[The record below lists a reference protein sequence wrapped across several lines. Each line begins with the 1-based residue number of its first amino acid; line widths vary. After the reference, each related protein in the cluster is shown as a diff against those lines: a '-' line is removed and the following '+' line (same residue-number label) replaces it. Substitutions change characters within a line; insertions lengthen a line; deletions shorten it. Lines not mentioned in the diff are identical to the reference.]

1 MININYI
8 SASPIKFAHMLYKPL
23 FFNKFNIYCINRR
36 SVYDKIEVVF
46 YMCNS
51 YSFYKIK
58 IKDDLY
64 NYIFNKDAPND

>member
-1 MININYI
+1 MINVNYI
-8 SASPIKFAHMLYKPL
+8 SAAPIKFASMLYKPL
-23 FFNKFNIYCINRR
+23 FFNKKFVYYINRH

-58 IKDDLY
+58 TNDDLY
-64 NYIFNKDAPND
+64 NYIFNKGSK